1 MNALFFWL
9 FSGGM
14 IIFALAVVLN
24 RNAVASALC
33 FTFTIVFMA
42 GLFVMLSAFFLAA
55 VQILVTAGAVMVL
68 FLFIIMLLDLTAMEH
83 MPRQKIWM
91 GCTLVLALGFL
102 GLVAKTLHG
111 TPEGFLTID
120 SLPTPGQAP
129 ATPFITAESARHI
142 HSSDLMS
149 GREMPISPIKLPPPG
164 SEKAMMPGNPHRFLA
179 RSTEAKPVAPDS
191 AQSEIDQQ
199 DDTHRI
205 GRLLFKTHVGPYE
218 PSYVAPFEI
227 TSLLILV
234 ATIGVIVLCKQ
245 EERPRSGPRE
255 EITREAP
262 PIEPSKDPALKS

>member
-1 MNALFFWL
+1 MNAFFFWL

-14 IIFALAVVLN
+14 IIFALAVILN

-33 FTFTIVFMA
+33 FTFSIAFMA

-83 MPRQKIWM
+83 IPRQKIWM

-102 GLVAKTLHG
+102 CLVAKTLAF
-111 TPEGFLTID
+111 TPPLN
-120 SLPTPGQAP
+120 AP
-129 ATPFITAESARHI
+129 LVEQS
-142 HSSDLMS
+142 
-149 GREMPISPIKLPPPG
+149 PPPQVI
-164 SEKAMMPGNPHRFLA
+164 SI
-179 RSTEAKPVAPDS
+179 KPQVNAEGVTQNVDLS
-191 AQSEIDQQ
+191 QSQIDRG

-205 GRLLFKTHVGPYE
+205 GRLLFATRLRSGQT
-218 PSYVAPFEI
+218 SYVAPFEI

-245 EERPRSGPRE
+245 EERPRPRSHE
-255 EITREAP
+255 VIDREAP
-262 PIEPSKDPALKS
+262 PLTPKKEPALKN

>member
-14 IIFALAVVLN
+14 IVCALAVILN

-33 FTFTIVFMA
+33 FTFAIVFMA

-83 MPRQKIWM
+83 IPRRKIWM

-102 GLVAKTLHG
+102 VLVAKVLQF
-111 TPEGFLTID
+111 TPPQLN
-120 SLPTPGQAP
+120 
-129 ATPFITAESARHI
+129 TANTQRTAGEAIAMGS
-142 HSSDLMS
+142 
-149 GREMPISPIKLPPPG
+149 ISRMQ
-164 SEKAMMPGNPHRFLA
+164 SQQPGNRALQL
-179 RSTEAKPVAPDS
+179 T
-191 AQSEIDQQ
+191 QTQWDQQ
-199 DDTHRI
+199 DDTHQI
-205 GRLLFKTHVGPYE
+205 GRLLFATNTANGQT
-218 PSYVAPFEI
+218 SYVAPFEI

-245 EERPRSGPRE
+245 DERPRPGPRE
-255 EITREAP
+255 QITREAP
-262 PIEPSKDPALKS
+262 PIEPPRETALKN

>member
-14 IIFALAVVLN
+14 IVCALAVILN

-33 FTFTIVFMA
+33 FVGAIVFMA

-68 FLFIIMLLDLTAMEH
+68 FLFIIMLLDLTVMEH

-91 GCTLVLALGFL
+91 GCTLVLAAGFL
-102 GLVAKTLHG
+102 LIVAKVLQA
-111 TPEGFLTID
+111 TPEGLITQS
-120 SLPTPGQAP
+120 SLRTPGQIAVHP
-129 ATPFITAESARHI
+129 RVMAEGETPDQAIT
-142 HSSDLMS
+142 
-149 GREMPISPIKLPPPG
+149 
-164 SEKAMMPGNPHRFLA
+164 
-179 RSTEAKPVAPDS
+179 
-191 AQSEIDQQ
+191 QSQWDQR

-205 GRLLFKTHVGPYE
+205 GRLLFATNAGPDR

-234 ATIGVIVLCKQ
+234 ATIGVVVLCKQ
-245 EERPRSGPRE
+245 DERRRPSPRE
-255 EITREAP
+255 EIIREAP
-262 PIEPSKDPALKS
+262 PVEPKKEPALKN

>member
-1 MNALFFWL
+1 MNAFFFWL

-14 IIFALAVVLN
+14 IICALAVILN

-33 FTFTIVFMA
+33 FTFSIVFMA

-91 GCTLVLALGFL
+91 ACSLLLALAFL
-102 GLVAKTLHG
+102 VIVAKVLVS
-111 TPEGFLTID
+111 TPAALNEPLASKASQVAAADPSVSQSDID
-120 SLPTPGQAP
+120 
-129 ATPFITAESARHI
+129 
-142 HSSDLMS
+142 
-149 GREMPISPIKLPPPG
+149 K
-164 SEKAMMPGNPHRFLA
+164 
-179 RSTEAKPVAPDS
+179 
-191 AQSEIDQQ
+191 Q
-199 DDTHRI
+199 DDTHKI
-205 GRLLFKTHVGPYE
+205 GRLLFSTNVGPNQ
-218 PSYVAPFEI
+218 PTYVAPFEI

-245 EERPRSGPRE
+245 EDRPRPGWRE

-262 PIEPSKDPALKS
+262 PIEPKKETVLRS